1 MRDASHPVRLSYG
14 YRLASE
20 SNNSVRVV
28 TNCYKPYDTRFLPK
42 SQEGDG
48 EKGEIRRFPGKE
60 VVKYNI
66 LWCFSAKWAKERPGA
81 RQTCSGARLR
91 ARAATRGRPYTRSAF
106 SVGAAISRP
115 YLRAIGKPR
124 SVSEALRGSGKE
136 MLSRSALRLVTL
148 RALRD
153 GQLLIA
159 PRKTPRACGAT
170 AFSSARFAAALL
182 PGAPRFA
189 LSRSAPSATVSKPL
203 RLRKPVSGPFGPPI
217 RLLRSGSYPPAPGR
231 SALLLRQ
238 GCGDNGHGADPR
250 GRGPRGPRM
259 ILSARGK

>member
-124 SVSEALRGSGKE
+124 SVSEALRDSGKE
-136 MLSRSALRLVTL
+136 MLSRSA
-148 RALRD
+148 
-153 GQLLIA
+153 
-159 PRKTPRACGAT
+159 
-170 AFSSARFAAALL
+170 
-182 PGAPRFA
+182 
-189 LSRSAPSATVSKPL
+189 PSATASKPL
-203 RLRKPVSGPFGPPI
+203 RLRKPVSGPFGPSV

>member
-124 SVSEALRGSGKE
+124 SVSEALRDSDKE
-136 MLSRSALRLVTL
+136 M
-148 RALRD
+148 
-153 GQLLIA
+153 
-159 PRKTPRACGAT
+159 
-170 AFSSARFAAALL
+170 
-182 PGAPRFA
+182 
-189 LSRSAPSATVSKPL
+189 LSRSAPSATGSCSPL
-203 RLRKPVSGPFGPPI
+203 REKHLAPAA
-217 RLLRSGSYPPAPGR
+217 RLLFRLRGSLPPCSR
-231 SALLLRQ
+231 ALRASLT
-238 GCGDNGHGADPR
+238 P
-250 GRGPRGPRM
+250 GPR
-259 ILSARGK
+259 